1 MDELVRVARGVWRAP
16 SAVDDFPA
24 LCAALLQAMPPGTV
38 IGGLSA
44 ARLHGLWLPD
54 DRHRRVEVII
64 RGDPALP
71 RQIAGSRRAEV
82 RARRRTL
89 HPRDIASR
97 DGVPLT
103 SVACTWCDLA
113 SPLSMADLV
122 AAGDSALR
130 SGCDVDALRDALH
143 RAFRRRGVVK
153 ARTALPLLDARSRSR
168 PESHLRYAL
177 VSTGLPSPEVNAPIF
192 SERGEWLAEPDL
204 HYKAARLALEYN
216 GAEHADPSR
225 MRHDITRDLDYQ
237 WADWRVITF
246 GPKQVFGRPDQVATL
261 VRAVLAERGPQLLGR
276 RPARRSSR

>member
-1 MDELVRVARGVWRAP
+1 VDELVRVARGVWRAP
-16 SAVDDFPA
+16 SAVEDFPA
-24 LCAALLQAMPPGTV
+24 LCGALLQALPPGTV

-54 DRHRRVEVII
+54 RRQQRVEVII

-89 HPRDIASR
+89 HPSDIVSL
-97 DGVPLT
+97 DGVPST

-113 SPLSMADLV
+113 GPLSMADLV

-130 SGCDVDALRDALH
+130 SGCDLDAIRVVLR
-143 RAFRRRGVVK
+143 RAFRHRGVVK
-153 ARTALPLLDARSRSR
+153 ARAALPLLDARSRSR
-168 PESHLRYAL
+168 PESHLRYSL
-177 VSTGLPSPEVNAPIF
+177 VSSGLPLPEVNSPIF
-192 SERGEWLAEPDL
+192 SGDGEWLAEPDL

-216 GAEHADPSR
+216 GAEHADPGR

-246 GPKQVFGRPDQVATL
+246 GPRQVFGRPDQVAIL
-261 VRAVLAERGPQLLGR
+261 VRAVLVERAPHLFER
-276 RPARRSSR
+276 RPARTSPR